1 MKPLKKSNGGTVH
14 AVIFDMDGVIVNSHP
29 VHRKAWQQFL
39 QLLGQDVSESE
50 LDYILDG
57 RKRADILCH
66 FLGPLS
72 PEQIHE
78 YGHRKDLFFRESA
91 GEVQAIPGLVGFV
104 EHVASQRKSMAV
116 ATSASESRTRF
127 TLEQLGLRSYF
138 DVIVTGKDVKLGKP
152 APDIYRAACQ
162 GLRVAPQAAVA
173 FEDAVAGVAAAKAAG
188 LRCVG
193 VLSHQPAEKLMA
205 AGADFTIPDFA
216 GLSLGDVEFELASSH
231 ESSTNPRTNN
241 LPVQGTLF

>member
-1 MKPLKKSNGGTVH
+1 MKTVANRRNRNTFR

-39 QLLGQDVSESE
+39 CLLGHNVSESE

-72 PEQIHE
+72 AEQILN
-78 YGHRKDLFFRESA
+78 YGQHKDRFFQESA
-91 GEVQAIPGLVGFV
+91 TEVQPIPGLIDFV
-104 EHVASQRKSMAV
+104 EHVARRQRSMAV

-127 TLEQLGLRSYF
+127 TLEQLGLRPYF
-138 DVIVTGKDVKLGKP
+138 DAVVTGKDVTIGKP
-152 APDIYRAACQ
+152 APDIYRAACKC
-162 GLRVAPQAAVA
+162 LNVEPQSSIA
-173 FEDAVAGVAAAKAAG
+173 FEDAVAGVEAAKAAG

-193 VLSHQPAEKLMA
+193 VLSHQPASKLIA
-205 AGADFTIPDFA
+205 AGADLTIRDFI
-216 GLSLGDVEFELASSH
+216 GLTFEDLENELAPHREAPQENEARS
-231 ESSTNPRTNN
+231 
-241 LPVQGTLF
+241 